1 MTRLIMI
8 KDLNYYITS
17 FFGDYLPHILGV
29 SNNTILSYRDTFVLF
44 LDYLKKNKKVNIK
57 ELKFENINYSII
69 TDFLLYLEN
78 DRKNSISTR
87 NQRLAAI
94 HAFFKFIQKREL
106 SYYDLCSTILSITFK
121 KAPQNT
127 IAYFSKNELEILI
140 KLPNISKKEDF
151 RDYVLLLTMYE
162 TAGRVFEIANLTR
175 KQITIN
181 KDHSFITLHGKGKK
195 NRQVPIS
202 KNLADILKK
211 YCDSLSLSD
220 DDYLFYSKF
229 KEQITTKGI
238 NYILCKYV
246 SKAKQMY
253 PDKFTQHYS
262 SHCLRH
268 SKAMHLLED
277 GINLIYIRD
286 FLGHT
291 SIKTTEIYARANP
304 IVKEQEILKHSN
316 EIDAKTK
323 YTPKTQEDLMSFL
336 RNYGKKN

>member
-1 MTRLIMI
+1 MI

-17 FFGDYLPHILGV
+17 FFGDYLPNILGV
-29 SNNTILSYRDTFVLF
+29 SKNTILSYRDTFVLF
-44 LDYLKKNKKVNIK
+44 LDYLEKKKKRKIK
-57 ELKFENINYSII
+57 ELKFENINYDII

-106 SYYDLCSTILSITFK
+106 SYYELCSSILSITFK
-121 KAPQNT
+121 KAPQDT
-127 IAYFSKNELEILI
+127 ISYFSKNELEILI
-140 KLPNISKKEDF
+140 KLPNISKKEGF

-162 TAGRVFEIANLTR
+162 TASRVSEIADLTK

-181 KDHSFITLHGKGKK
+181 KNYSFITLHGKGNK

-211 YCDSLSLSD
+211 YCNDLSLSED
-220 DDYLFYSKF
+220 SYLFYSKF
-229 KEQITTKGI
+229 KKQITTKGI
-238 NYILCKYV
+238 NYMLNKYV
-246 SKAKQMY
+246 TKAKQLY
-253 PDKFTQHYS
+253 SDKFAQHYS

-277 GINLIYIRD
+277 GVNLIYIRD
-286 FLGHT
+286 FLGHS
-291 SIKTTEIYARANP
+291 SIKTTEIYAKANP
-304 IVKEQEILKHSN
+304 IVKEQEILKHSKAIN
-316 EIDAKTK
+316 AKSK
-323 YTPKTQEDLMSFL
+323 YDYEVKEDLITFL
-336 RNYGKKN
+336 RNYEKKN